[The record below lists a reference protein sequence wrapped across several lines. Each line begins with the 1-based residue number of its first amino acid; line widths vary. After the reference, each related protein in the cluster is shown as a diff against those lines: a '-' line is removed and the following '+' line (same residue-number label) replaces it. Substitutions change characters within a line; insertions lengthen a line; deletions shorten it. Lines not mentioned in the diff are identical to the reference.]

1 MADLK
6 FLQAS
11 RIKASEMIAD
21 SKTYISRLY
30 GRLGEMFTVASPFS
44 QILEVINELGEL
56 IFFYVEDSTVE
67 QNILTAQQPESVYG
81 LARLAGHDAY
91 RGASAF
97 GEIAIRLNTSAF
109 GDIAGDA
116 LNIPANAIITSN
128 SNGLEYILRTN
139 NDQFRIEKSNSNY
152 IYIPIIQGK
161 LESQTVTGTG
171 LQLQSF
177 NIITNA
183 DTDHDNVTVTVNGEK
198 WQKYGSLYDMLPTTK
213 GYLIKTAVSGGLDV
227 YFGNGSFGMIPVSGA
242 SIEIAYIITKG
253 SSGNLTD
260 SKDLTFKFVTE
271 GYDSIGNS
279 YKLNDMLDLT
289 CTVAPRM
296 GADPEDVNMTK
307 LIAPMSSKSF
317 VLATPENYEYFLS
330 KYGMFSYLEAY
341 NTTDDGYLD
350 DDNVI
355 YLFMIPDVK
364 KKLTK
369 NQDYFSVSPDEFFF
383 SQDENNAILGVL
395 EKSGQQMVTTE
406 VQIVKP
412 TVKYFR
418 MDIKVRY
425 FEGYSKA
432 QLFNEVRSKISQ
444 YLLNITRRDKLPKSD
459 LIALLEAVEGI
470 DSVNVRFVSE
480 TEETARRNGY
490 YTVDT
495 VIVTPS
501 TPILQDIGNGQ
512 QKYVFFKKTTKT
524 TKVNIAANDPLPESV
539 IGMDSFGDIILQKD
553 EVALFRG
560 GWVDRSGAA
569 VLDDAKAGEMAA
581 MSLYFEEPAVPNTVF
596 SKLQT
601 ENRKRI

>member
-30 GRLGEMFTVASPFS
+30 GRLGEMFTTASPFS

-56 IFFYVEDSTVE
+56 IFFYIEDATVE

-81 LARLAGHDAY
+81 LARLAGHDPY

-161 LESQTVTGTG
+161 LETQTVTASGEA
-171 LQLQSF
+171 LQSF
-177 NIITNA
+177 NIITNG
-183 DTDHDNVTVTVNGEK
+183 DTDNDNVTVSVNGEK
-198 WQKYGSLYDMLPTTK
+198 WQKFNSLYDMLPSSK
-213 GYLIKTAVSGGLDV
+213 GYLVKTAISGGLDI
-227 YFGNGSFGMIPVSGA
+227 YFGNGSFGMIPMAGA
-242 SIEIAYIITKG
+242 SIDITYIITKG
-253 SSGNLTD
+253 ATGNLTD
-260 SKDLTFKFVTE
+260 SKDLTFKFITE
-271 GYDSIGNS
+271 GYDAMGNS
-279 YKLNDMLDLT
+279 YKLDDMLELR

-296 GADPEDVNMTK
+296 GADAENIALTK
-307 LIAPMSSKSF
+307 LIAPMASKSF
-317 VLATPENYEYFLS
+317 VLATPDNYEYFLS
-330 KYGMFSYLEAY
+330 KYGMFSYLDAY

-395 EKSGQQMVTTE
+395 EQSGQQMVTTE

-412 TVKYFR
+412 KVKLFSI
-418 MDIKVRY
+418 DIKVRY
-425 FEGYSKA
+425 FEGFSKP
-432 QLFNEVRSKISQ
+432 QLFNEVRSKVSE
-444 YLLNITRRDKLPKSD
+444 YLLNITRRDRLPKSD
-459 LIALLEAVEGI
+459 LIAVIEAIEGI
-470 DSVNVRFVSE
+470 DSVNLRFISE
-480 TEETARRNGY
+480 AEETVRRNGF

-495 VIVTPS
+495 TIVTPS

-524 TKVNIAANDPLPESV
+524 TKVTISVGDPLPESV
-539 IGMDSFGDIILQKD
+539 IGMDSFGDIILTKD

-560 GWVDRSGAA
+560 GWVDRDGVS

-581 MSLYFEEPAVPNTVF
+581 MSLYFDEPAIPNTIF

-601 ENRKRI
+601 QNRKKI